1 MKKTKSKPENS
12 PQEKAGGDC
21 PRTTCSG
28 SSRLTDVETELRKM
42 TASLSAAGISS
53 GATVLRMAADIV
65 AMSGRQAAALHAIAH
80 CDDLVI
86 RGEDDGP
93 ELARRLRFAV
103 NTAEAALSGQ
113 NAIGEARAD
122 NATSPHDQT
131 L

>member
-1 MKKTKSKPENS
+1 MKCPKC
-12 PQEKAGGDC
+12 QGLGGYPRC
-21 PRTTCSG
+21 PRCLNKLVVNEEADDRLPLTPCSG

-53 GATVLRMAADIV
+53 SATILQMAADIV
-65 AMSGRQAAALHAIAH
+65 AMSGRQAVALNAIAH

-103 NTAEAALSGQ
+103 NTAEAALSG
-113 NAIGEARAD
+113 
-122 NATSPHDQT
+122 
-131 L
+131 

>member
-1 MKKTKSKPENS
+1 MNTLQTTDGTLLS
-12 PQEKAGGDC
+12 P
-21 PRTTCSG
+21 PPCSG

-65 AMSGRQAAALHAIAH
+65 AMSGRQAVALNAIAH

-113 NAIGEARAD
+113 NAKEHP
-122 NATSPHDQT
+122 TT
-131 L
+131 